1 MGAGRTPFADSGTPA
16 SFDDEPFAR
25 AVIGAFATCTDF
37 ASSIVL
43 CDLLEDGLP
52 VVALRVEVSARVP
65 EERSFELGLLVVVV
79 VAGLVRAGIAMP
91 LR

>member
-25 AVIGAFATCTDF
+25 AVFGAFATCTDF

-43 CDLLEDGLP
+43 CDLL
-52 VVALRVEVSARVP
+52 
-65 EERSFELGLLVVVV
+65 
-79 VAGLVRAGIAMP
+79 
-91 LR
+91 